1 MRSFFFFFFLTPW
14 LKSVKT
20 HRLWTEFGAEELLQK
35 GDEELVECVADSL
48 EMAAGEDDDLLW
60 VGGQPEG
67 DALHGLLEK
76 RGNSS
81 EKRLKEGH

>member
-1 MRSFFFFFFLTPW
+1 M
-14 LKSVKT
+14 KT

-67 DALHGLLEK
+67 DDLHGLLER